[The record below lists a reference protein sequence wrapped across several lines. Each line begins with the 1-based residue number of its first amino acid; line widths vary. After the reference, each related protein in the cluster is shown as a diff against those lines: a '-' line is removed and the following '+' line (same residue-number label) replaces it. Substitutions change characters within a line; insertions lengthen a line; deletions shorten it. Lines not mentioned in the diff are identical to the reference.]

1 MYRNT
6 YLLVSI
12 LAVVAALIVG
22 VNVGKKISLTPA
34 PTPQPKADQPLAGT
48 PTSEKTTEIFTSAL
62 CGFSLEYPKTFTLME
77 GASGSAIMNHPDNKS
92 QSIVTTCQ
100 KDIPGIPLPPEKIES
115 LFVPTSAGASL
126 SAKLYHDA
134 SEKDGTPIDAL
145 IFTHPT
151 SGLDIFIAGF
161 GPAFDAAI
169 KTLRILQ

>member
-12 LAVVAALIVG
+12 LAVVAALVVG
-22 VNVGKKISLTPA
+22 VNVGKKITPQQAPTPTPA
-34 PTPQPKADQPLAGT
+34 PT

-77 GASGSAIMNHPDNKS
+77 GASGSAIINHPEDKA
-92 QSIVTTCQ
+92 QSIVATCQ

-115 LFVPTSAGASL
+115 FFVPTSVGASV

-134 SEKDGTPIDAL
+134 SAKDGTPIDVL
-145 IFTHPT
+145 LFTHPT